1 MPSQKNE
8 KYLAETAEHLKT
20 GKALY
25 FTDFTGLTV
34 KNMEKLRRELKK
46 NNGNY
51 LVLKNTIGFL
61 AMKQLGFDET
71 AIKNLFTGP
80 TGIAIAFDDP
90 IVLAKIITNHENLKV
105 KGSFIEGDFFTAE
118 QVIAFSKI
126 PSRET
131 LYSQVVGSLNTIG
144 NFVGVLEGI
153 IRNVMYTL
161 EAMKNKEAK

>member
-8 KYLAETAEHLKT
+8 KYLTDTAEHLKT
-20 GKALY
+20 GKAFY
-25 FTDFTGLTV
+25 FTDFTGLSV
-34 KNMEKLRRELKK
+34 KNMEKLRRELKQ

-71 AIKNLFTGP
+71 AIKALFSGP

-90 IVLAKIITNHENLKV
+90 IVLAKIITSHENLKV
-105 KGSFIEGDFFTAE
+105 KGSLIEGDYFTAE

-126 PSRET
+126 PSKET
-131 LYSQVVGSLNTIG
+131 LYSQVVGSLNILS

-153 IRNVMYTL
+153 IRDVMYTL

>member
-20 GKALY
+20 AKAFY

-34 KNMEKLRRELKK
+34 QNMEKLRRELKK

-71 AIKNLFTGP
+71 AIRKLFSGP

-90 IVLAKIITNHENLKV
+90 IVLAKVITSHENLKV
-105 KGSFIEGDFFTAE
+105 KGSLIEGDFFTTE

-126 PSRET
+126 PSKDT
-131 LYSQVVGSLNTIG
+131 LYSQVVGSLNILS

-153 IRNVMYTL
+153 IRDVMYTL

>member
-8 KYLAETAEHLKT
+8 KYLAETTEHLKT
-20 GKALY
+20 GKAFY
-25 FTDFTGLTV
+25 FTDFTGLSV

-61 AMKQLGFDET
+61 AMKELGFKEES
-71 AIKNLFTGP
+71 IKKIFNGP
-80 TGIAIAFDDP
+80 TGIVIAFDDP
-90 IVLAKIITNHENLKV
+90 IILAKIITGHENLKV
-105 KGSFIEGDFFTAE
+105 KGSLIDGDFFTPE

-126 PSRET
+126 PSKEI
-131 LYSQVVGSLNTIG
+131 LYSQVVGSLSILN
-144 NFVGVLEGI
+144 NFVGLLEGM

-161 EAMKNKEAK
+161 NAMKNKEVK